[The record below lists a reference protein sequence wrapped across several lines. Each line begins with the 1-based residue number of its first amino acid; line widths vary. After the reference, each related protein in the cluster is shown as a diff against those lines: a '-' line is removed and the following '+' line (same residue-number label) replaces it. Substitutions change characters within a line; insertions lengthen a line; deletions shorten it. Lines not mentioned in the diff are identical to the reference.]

1 MEGEKGEGEE
11 ETEGGREREREREGE
26 GERRKR
32 RGRGWSGRHYA
43 LLNLAPVS
51 MALDSCVFHCSATS
65 LARGS
70 SGLGADNRPC
80 MDSNTVLI

>member
-1 MEGEKGEGEE
+1 MV
-11 ETEGGREREREREGE
+11 REREG
-26 GERRKR
+26 GRKKEKDRR
-32 RGRGWSGRHYA
+32 RGRRRGGDIVA

-70 SGLGADNRPC
+70 SGLGADSRPC
-80 MDSNTVLI
+80 MESNTVLI